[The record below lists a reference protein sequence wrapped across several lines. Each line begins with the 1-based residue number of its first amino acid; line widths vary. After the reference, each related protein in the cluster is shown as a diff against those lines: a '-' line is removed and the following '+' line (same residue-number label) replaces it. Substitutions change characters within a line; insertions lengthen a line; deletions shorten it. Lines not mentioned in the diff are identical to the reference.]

1 MNKIKTLM
9 FLKVD
14 KAFKSANSCGFH
26 FKMARNKEGI
36 FYKKCVIN
44 SH

>member
-26 FKMARNKEGI
+26 FKMARNKGGI
-36 FYKKCVIN
+36 FYKNVLLF
-44 SH
+44 H